1 MSEHSAPAGGDN
13 SVYAYRPSLLGAG
26 WQFKL
31 TDDGIE
37 WTAGRRSG
45 RIPYREVR
53 RVRMSFRPV
62 TMQSRRFVT
71 EVWADGAPKL
81 QIVSSSWKSMVEQER
96 LDKPYSAFVV
106 ELHRR
111 VAAAATPVRYEQGTN
126 PLKYWLGLAVFVG
139 VALGLVV
146 LIVRALLINQLSG
159 AAFIGAFLALFFW
172 QIGPY
177 FRCNRPSRY
186 RPDALPAALMPKG

>member
-1 MSEHSAPAGGDN
+1 MSEHSAPAGAN
-13 SVYAYRPSLLGAG
+13 NTVYAYRPSLLGAA

-45 RIPYREVR
+45 RIAYRDVR
-53 RVRMSFRPV
+53 RLRMSFRPV

-81 QIVSSSWKSMVEQER
+81 QITSSSWKSMVEQER
-96 LDKPYSAFVV
+96 LRKPHAAFVV

-111 VAAAATPVRYEQGTN
+111 LAKAANLVRYERGTN
-126 PLKYWLGLAVFVG
+126 PLRYWLGLVVFVG
-139 VALGLVV
+139 VALGLCV
-146 LIVRALLINQLSG
+146 LIVRALLINELSG
-159 AAFIGAFLALFFW
+159 AAFLGAFLVLFFW

-177 FRCNRPSRY
+177 FRCNRPGPY
-186 RPDALPAALMPKG
+186 RPDAPPAALLPKW